1 MRSGLRVVCSAGVSL
16 VITLLLVSGL
26 SAQQG
31 AGSITGKV
39 TDPSQGVLQG
49 ARIELQPGRQS
60 TQSDANGEFTIKDV
74 NPGRYTVTVSHEGF
88 GLYSTDV
95 TVSASSSARVDAI
108 LQVGTHNE
116 IVTVTGEREGGEIE
130 ALTIERTADN
140 IVQVLPADVIT
151 SLPNTNIADAIGRMP
166 SVSLE
171 RDEGEGKYIQIRGT
185 EPRLSNV
192 TINGIH
198 MPSPEGVRN
207 VKLDVIPAD
216 LVSSVEINKT
226 LSANQDADAIGG
238 SVNLVTRTPADQPY
252 VTLLG
257 MGGYTPITG
266 GRHLYQFAGT
276 AGQRFGHDKKFGALF
291 GFSYDYN
298 SRGINDVEPGPAI
311 NPLPNGNN
319 FLGPNAED
327 LRNYHYDR
335 SRYGFD
341 GDLDYKLG
349 DWSTVYIRGLFSHFD
364 DFGEDW
370 IYSPGISNF
379 VSSVS
384 DANNTCGITDVTGV
398 QGCGG
403 MSFTNVYRHPSQQI
417 VSVQAGARHVFGGT
431 VLNYEAALSQA
442 AYTGG
447 FGFARFNGPGSGWQT
462 NGNND
467 VAFGVNTTDP
477 FVPKFPVLNG
487 KNIYDTSSYF
497 PLFADNEFDGI
508 TERDAVG
515 DISLSKPYKVGGHFS
530 TFEVG
535 FKGWDARKVS
545 VVNRVSYCAA
555 TAPPSNITLP
565 SSCNTNVSPTTF
577 PLSNYLG
584 TYRDNHYYF
593 GQYQFGP
600 TTKYKLLDAAF
611 QPYGLTPETGYN
623 LPNDFDIGER
633 IWAGYAM
640 DTIDLG
646 KFRLQGGVRV
656 ESTADSLRANTIVAD
671 PGNGNFADSASP
683 LSSDHSYINAFP
695 SVQAQYRFTSDT
707 VLRAA
712 YGAGIARANFSS
724 LAPFISFTPGQSVPY
739 SRGNPNLKPTHA
751 QNFDLLAEH
760 YFSTVGI
767 IQAGVFYKSLTDP
780 IYPITG
786 TYNGQA
792 SSDLSNG
799 PSAHLL
805 GFEATWQQPLKFLP
819 GPLNGMGVRAN
830 YGYTTSRATFPA
842 GGRTDHPTLVRT
854 APNNWNFDVT
864 YDKKGFSARMGLT
877 HNDAYIWFYG
887 GDNSKTPSGDTYLY
901 PHTQVD
907 AQVSYWIPRGHGL
920 QAVVS
925 LLNLNNEV
933 FGFYNG
939 AEQYP
944 IQREYYSRTVSAGLR
959 WTLHGRE
966 TP

>member
-1 MRSGLRVVCSAGVSL
+1 MHRGLRVVCSAGVSL

-95 TVSASSSARVDAI
+95 TVSASSAARVDAT

-252 VTLLG
+252 LTLLA
-257 MGGYTPITG
+257 MGGHTPITG
-266 GRHLYQFAGT
+266 GRNLYQFAGT

-298 SRGINDVEPGPAI
+298 SRGINDVEPGPAV
-311 NPLPNGNN
+311 NTLPDNST
-319 FLGPNAED
+319 FLGPNTED

-335 SRYGFD
+335 GRYGFD
-341 GDLDYKLG
+341 GELDYKIA
-349 DWSTVYIRGLFSHFD
+349 DMSSVYVRGLFSHFN

-370 IYSPGISNF
+370 IYSPGINTF
-379 VSSVS
+379 LTPATLS
-384 DANNTCGITDVTGV
+384 DITQNTCGLTAASQFGNPT
-398 QGCGG
+398 GCGG
-403 MSFTNVYRHPSQQI
+403 ISFTNVYRRPAQQI
-417 VSVQAGARHVFGGT
+417 VSVQAGARHIFGGA

-442 AYTGG
+442 NYTGG
-447 FGFARFNGPGSGWQT
+447 FGFARYFGPGSSD
-462 NGNND
+462 NS
-467 VAFGVNTTDP
+467 VAFAVNTTNP
-477 FVPKFPVLNG
+477 FVPKFPVQNG
-487 KNIYDTSSYF
+487 VNLYDPSTYSLGF
-497 PLFADNEFDGI
+497 GDNENDGI
-508 TERDAVG
+508 FERDAVG
-515 DISLSKPYKVGGHFS
+515 DISLSKPYKLGGHVS

-535 FKGWDARKVS
+535 FKGWDARKTS
-545 VVNRVSYCAA
+545 LIDRMAFDS
-555 TAPPSNITLP
+555 SFSGLP
-565 SSCNTNVSPTTF
+565 MSQF
-577 PLSNYLG
+577 LG
-584 TYRDNHYYF
+584 TYRDNNYYF
-593 GQYQFGP
+593 NQYQFGP
-600 TTKYKLLDAAF
+600 TTQFAKLLATVSTLPLA
-611 QPYGLTPETGYN
+611 PETGYN
-623 LPNDFDIGER
+623 LPNDFNISER
-633 IWAGYAM
+633 IWAGYAL

-646 KFRLQGGVRV
+646 HFRIQGGVRV
-656 ESTADSLRANTIVAD
+656 ESTADDLQANSVQYD
-671 PGNGNFADSASP
+671 QNGDFVSSSP
-683 LSSDHSYINAFP
+683 LNTSHSYINVFP
-695 SVQAQYRFTSDT
+695 SVQAQYRFTTDT

-712 YGAGIARANFSS
+712 YGIGIARPNFGD
-724 LAPFISFTPGQSVPY
+724 LAPFLTFTPGVSVPY
-739 SRGNPNLKPTHA
+739 AQGNPDLKPTHA

-760 YFSTVGI
+760 YINSVGI
-767 IQAGVFYKSLTDP
+767 IQAGIFYKDLTDP

-786 TYNGQA
+786 TFNNQA
-792 SSDLSNG
+792 SATLANG
-799 PSAHLL
+799 PSAHIF

-877 HNDAYIWFYG
+877 HNDAYIWSYG

-939 AEQYP
+939 AERYP
-944 IQREYYSRTVSAGLR
+944 IQREYYSRTISAGLR
-959 WTLHGRE
+959 WTLHGKE

>member
-1 MRSGLRVVCSAGVSL
+1 MRSRLRVFGTAG
-16 VITLLLVSGL
+16 LLLVVILLLLNSL

-31 AGSITGKV
+31 AGNITGKV

-49 ARIELQPGRQS
+49 ARIDVQPGGQS
-60 TQSDANGEFTIKDV
+60 TQSDANGEFSIKDLSA
-74 NPGRYTVTVSHEGF
+74 GRYTVTVSHEGF
-88 GLYSTDV
+88 GVYTTDV
-95 TVSASSSARVDAI
+95 TVAANSSARVDAI

-116 IVTVTGEREGGEIE
+116 VVSVTGDRQGGEIE

-192 TINGIH
+192 TIDGIH

-252 VTLLG
+252 ISFLV
-257 MGGYTPITG
+257 MGGHTPITG
-266 GRHLYQFAGT
+266 GRNLYQFAGT
-276 AGQRFGHDKKFGALF
+276 AGQRFGAEKKFGALF

-298 SRGINDVEPGPAI
+298 SRGIDDLEPGPAI
-311 NPLPNGNN
+311 NALPNGNN
-319 FLGPNAED
+319 FLGPNTED
-327 LRNYHYDR
+327 IRNYHYDR

-341 GDLDYKLG
+341 GELDYKLG
-349 DWSTVYIRGLFSHFD
+349 DMSSVYIRGLFSHFND
-364 DFGEDW
+364 SGEDW
-370 IYSPGISNF
+370 IYSPGISSF
-379 VSSVS
+379 
-384 DANNTCGITDVTGV
+384 ITDVTDPNNVCGITSVSGV

-403 MSFTNVYRHPSQQI
+403 MSFTNVYRKPAQQI
-417 VSVQAGARHVFGGT
+417 VSVQAGAHQIFGGA

-442 AYTGG
+442 SYTGG
-447 FGFARFNGPGSGWQT
+447 FGFARFNGPGSSD
-462 NGNND
+462 NS
-467 VAFGVNTTDP
+467 VAFSVDTTNP

-487 KNIYDTSSYF
+487 VNIYDPTTYAL
-497 PLFADNEFDGI
+497 LFSDNENDGI
-508 TERDAVG
+508 SERDAVG
-515 DISLSKPYKVGGHFS
+515 DISLSKPYKLGGHFS

-535 FKGWDARKVS
+535 FKGWDARKTSLVDRR
-545 VVNRVSYCAA
+545 NFDAA
-555 TAPPSNITLP
+555 GGQLMSD
-565 SSCNTNVSPTTF
+565 F
-577 PLSNYLG
+577 LG
-584 TYRDNHYYF
+584 TYRDNNYYF
-593 GQYQFGP
+593 KQLTFGP
-600 TTKYKLLDAAF
+600 TTQFTKLIAA
-611 QPYGLTPETGYN
+611 LTPGGTSSELGYN
-623 LPNDFDIGER
+623 LPNDYNISER

-646 KFRLQGGVRV
+646 HFRLQGGALV
-656 ESTADSLRANTIVAD
+656 ESTSDDLQANSVQYDS
-671 PGNGNFADSASP
+671 GGNFVSSSP
-683 LSSDHSYINAFP
+683 LNTNHSYVNVFP
-695 SVQAQYRFTSDT
+695 SVQAQYRFTPDT
-707 VLRAA
+707 VLRVA
-712 YGAGIARANFSS
+712 YGAGIARANFRD
-724 LAPFISFTPGQSVPY
+724 LAPYLTYSPGTSVPY
-739 SRGNPNLKPTHA
+739 AQGNPDLKPTHA
-751 QNFDLLAEH
+751 QNFDILAER
-760 YFSTVGI
+760 YLKSVGI
-767 IQAGVFYKSLTDP
+767 IQAGFFYKALTDP

-786 TYNGQA
+786 SFNGQPSA
-792 SSDLSNG
+792 TLNNG
-799 PSAHLL
+799 PSAHIL
-805 GFEATWQQPLKFLP
+805 GFEATWQQRLSFLP
-819 GPLNGMGVRAN
+819 GPLNGMGISAN
-830 YGYTTSRATFPA
+830 YGYTASRAAFPA

-877 HNDAYIWFYG
+877 HNDAYIWSYG

-907 AQVSYWIPRGHGL
+907 AQVSYWIPRGRGM

-925 LLNLNNEV
+925 FLNLNNEV

-939 AEQYP
+939 AEAYP

-959 WTLHGRE
+959 WTLHGQGQ
-966 TP
+966 